1 MKLGEAP
8 QTYDLF
14 VKEQFLDLSPA
25 DLSTYLRERRLA
37 DLEEVAR
44 SVELFLMASKR
55 QLSDRGLVGD
65 KTVDV
70 LRDTGCEGVLVRRRL
85 ADDDQLTAKCCLIVR
100 IDNTLLLAENVRIQ
114 VKTPY
119 LYGEVEALCIPKAIC
134 DLVVG
139 NVMVLGTQMTLI

>member
-55 QLSDRGLVGD
+55 QLSDR
-65 KTVDV
+65 
-70 LRDTGCEGVLVRRRL
+70 VRQGANRGKSSLPYVTYGFFLLENGRL
-85 ADDDQLTAKCCLIVR
+85 Q
-100 IDNTLLLAENVRIQ
+100 N
-114 VKTPY
+114 
-119 LYGEVEALCIPKAIC
+119 
-134 DLVVG
+134 
-139 NVMVLGTQMTLI
+139 